1 MKRRA
6 LLSMTAALPL
16 VACAGFGVSAP
27 QSQRTEGPTPG
38 PHTGLFVDADFVYGP
53 ISARVYGSNTGP
65 WQTIGFDQRALLPEL
80 GISMI
85 RWPGGNWGD
94 ENDPTELM
102 IDEYLALC
110 SAAGCEPTIHVRLFG
125 GTPEKAAQM
134 VRYVNV
140 TKKAG
145 VRYWAIGNEPDLFVK
160 KRGAKAYAVADYA
173 RDFVAYREAMRAV
186 DPTLVVLGPELSQ
199 FGPDDGYP
207 RDATGAYWL
216 RGFLERVPDVEI
228 VSLHRYPFGQSSVSK
243 RQLADEPE
251 RWTASIAYVR
261 SVMRSVLG
269 KELPIAVT
277 EANSDWSGR
286 VDEETGTNSWRN
298 GLWWAAVLSRLI
310 AADVV
315 MVHQFCLGAISGQG
329 IGLFGPVS
337 YNSGPL
343 PIAEVYRMFHL
354 FGQTRIHADHGA
366 TGLHM
371 VAARRDDGALT
382 VVVVNTQAREVTVPF
397 SIANGDHKQA
407 QVWRFGVDTR
417 FAEVGQYNLA
427 DPLTVPAETA
437 SLFVFGA
444 S

>member
-1 MKRRA
+1 
-6 LLSMTAALPL
+6 
-16 VACAGFGVSAP
+16 
-27 QSQRTEGPTPG
+27 
-38 PHTGLFVDADFVYGP
+38 
-53 ISARVYGSNTGP
+53 
-65 WQTIGFDQRALLPEL
+65 
-80 GISMI
+80 
-85 RWPGGNWGD
+85 
-94 ENDPTELM
+94 
-102 IDEYLALC
+102 
-110 SAAGCEPTIHVRLFG
+110 
-125 GTPEKAAQM
+125 
-134 VRYVNV
+134 
-140 TKKAG
+140 
-145 VRYWAIGNEPDLFVK
+145 
-160 KRGAKAYAVADYA
+160 
-173 RDFVAYREAMRAV
+173 
-186 DPTLVVLGPELSQ
+186 
-199 FGPDDGYP
+199 
-207 RDATGAYWL
+207 
-216 RGFLERVPDVEI
+216 
-228 VSLHRYPFGQSSVSK
+228 
-243 RQLADEPE
+243 
-251 RWTASIAYVR
+251 
-261 SVMRSVLG
+261 MRSVLG

-343 PIAEVYRMFHL
+343 PIAEVYRMFRL

-397 SIANGDHKQA
+397 SMANSDHTQA

-417 FAEVGQYNLA
+417 FGEVGQYSLA

-437 SLFVFGA
+437 TLLVFGA